1 MRLTS
6 LPILA
11 SAAILAG
18 ALVSCSGRKDADP
31 QAQALYDGASEAF
44 QARDYSRATLLLDSL
59 QKTFPSELG
68 LQREAMALRPKVIEQ
83 ATLLKISTNDSLVAT
98 DRLCLEK
105 LRPEMMWVKNPRM
118 IEGYW
123 VSKSAYNPDFMN
135 TTGLQGRVSEI
146 GEFYIVS
153 SMNPSSLHHTAVSLS
168 DGASS
173 VRTPDVAYDGE
184 SNYRISGSEVIT
196 FSPAQSDTIGK
207 FAYSHADIPL
217 TLTFHGKSS
226 KSVKLTR
233 AQVKAL
239 SDAYAYS
246 RATIEA
252 RDLEAQRRHLEAT
265 LQVARNQIARTSSD
279 VSDTDAPSS
288 EAQ

>member
-18 ALVSCSGRKDADP
+18 ALVSCSGRKEADP

-44 QARDYSRATLLLDSL
+44 LARDYSRATLLLDSL

-173 VRTPDVAYDGE
+173 VRTPDVTYDGE

-217 TLTFHGKSS
+217 TLQIRKTDPRTGQSP
-226 KSVKLTR
+226 VGRIRL
-233 AQVKAL
+233 L
-239 SDAYAYS
+239 P
-246 RATIEA
+246 
-252 RDLEAQRRHLEAT
+252 RHDRGPRPGGPA
-265 LQVARNQIARTSSD
+265 TSSRSHPAGGPQPD
-279 VSDTDAPSS
+279 CLHLIRRFGH
-288 EAQ
+288 